1 MATEPFDTLTAARKL
16 EAAGMQPQQA
26 AAVANQLR
34 AAATPDLGELAA
46 KSDVVEMA
54 TRSDIADL
62 RAEFY
67 RALWLQGGAIVA
79 ATVALVKLI
88 PGAGQ

>member
-1 MATEPFDTLTAARKL
+1 MSSASSLSMATQTFDTLNAAREL
-16 EAAGMQPQQA
+16 EAAGIQPEQA
-26 AAVANQLR
+26 AAIANQLR
-34 AAATPDLGELAA
+34 VAAKPDLA
-46 KSDVVEMA
+46 EMA
-54 TRSDIADL
+54 TRSDIGDL

-67 RALWLQGGAIVA
+67 RALWLQAGAIIA